1 MIGFPPV
8 LRQKRASIYK
18 CQRSSKQLLTPY
30 LSLIM
35 KPTNGT
41 LLLTILLALIF
52 SVSSSYAQT
61 KEQKPDF
68 GAYYYHKVTLFEEL
82 PNAEG
87 EIIFLGDSITDG
99 NEWAELFGN
108 KRIKNR
114 GISGDITDG
123 VLYRLEEV
131 TESKPEKIFIMI
143 GVNDLARD
151 RSVDYVVANYAK
163 IVDRIKQA
171 SPHTQ
176 VYIQSILPVN
186 DNFPQFSSHTDESAD
201 IKKVNKRLARLAD
214 KKDARYIN
222 LFDVMSTKDDKLNPD
237 YTEDGLHLNGP
248 GYLAWKAEVEKY
260 IN

>member
-1 MIGFPPV
+1 
-8 LRQKRASIYK
+8 
-18 CQRSSKQLLTPY
+18 
-30 LSLIM
+30 M

-41 LLLTILLALIF
+41 LPLTILVALIL

-68 GAYYYHKVTLFEEL
+68 GAYYYHKMTLFKEL

-114 GISGDITDG
+114 GISGDVTDG

-131 TESKPEKIFIMI
+131 TESNPDKVFIMI
-143 GVNDLARD
+143 GVNDLAGD

-171 SPHTQ
+171 SPQTQ
-176 VYIQSILPVN
+176 LYIQSILPVN
-186 DNFPQFSSHTDESAD
+186 DQFTQFPSHTDETSD
-201 IKKVNKRLARLAD
+201 IKEANQRLKKVAAAKGAV
-214 KKDARYIN
+214 YID
-222 LFDVMSTKDDKLNPD
+222 LFDVMGTKDDKLNPD

>member
-1 MIGFPPV
+1 
-8 LRQKRASIYK
+8 
-18 CQRSSKQLLTPY
+18 
-30 LSLIM
+30 M
-35 KPTNGT
+35 KPTKGT
-41 LLLTILLALIF
+41 LPLTILVALLL
-52 SVSSSYAQT
+52 SVRSSYAQT
-61 KEQKPDF
+61 NEKRPDF
-68 GAYYYHKVTLFEEL
+68 GAYDYHKMTLFEEL

-114 GISGDITDG
+114 GISGDVTDG

-131 TESKPEKIFIMI
+131 TESNPDKVFIMI
-143 GVNDLARD
+143 GVNDLAGD

-171 SPHTQ
+171 SPQTQ
-176 VYIQSILPVN
+176 LYIQSILPVN
-186 DNFPQFSSHTDESAD
+186 DQFTQFPSHTDETSD
-201 IKKVNKRLARLAD
+201 IKEANQRLKKVAAAKGAV
-214 KKDARYIN
+214 YID
-222 LFDVMSTKDDKLNPD
+222 LFDVMGTKDDKLNPD
-237 YTEDGLHLNGP
+237 YNEDGLQLNGP